1 GARVAM
7 SWKARRGVGERDRFV
22 LSVARKPFAHRL
34 GGGKG
39 ELRAAGDRDLRRA
52 ERLEARLKRHGELEK
67 ALERRKRSTCRTRVA
82 AAQRA
87 LRGIERR
94 LRVARRRRRQLLD
107 RLELGERGVGR
118 AARRELACEV
128 EARRNA

>member
-1 GARVAM
+1 
-7 SWKARRGVGERDRFV
+7 
-22 LSVARKPFAHRL
+22 
-34 GGGKG
+34 
-39 ELRAAGDRDLRRA
+39 
-52 ERLEARLKRHGELEK
+52 RLEARLKRHGELEK

-128 EARRNA
+128 EARRNASRIDRDQVLERVARLSSGRGAVGVGSRQFGEGVVDLWIDGRSLRESRQLRAR